1 MSNTLLKTIDE
12 RASVREFDRSRQ
24 VSDDLT
30 RKILIAGIR
39 APSAGNI
46 QPRTFIVVEDE
57 RTREQLYD
65 LCENQTFM
73 KDASLWIVVCADV
86 HRHLRAAELTGVH
99 YDYVGVLPFTFSVLD
114 AALSLENM
122 VIAAD
127 SLGLGSV
134 IIGSVI
140 EHPSEAQRILKL
152 PKHSLAISILCIG
165 HSKKKPRRREK
176 WSHRIIVCKDAYKDV
191 DKEDVEEYWKRFIM
205 SDIKRSGRKL
215 PVNELEEL
223 IKERKQTSYGS
234 AYSNHY
240 TVQFVKNTN
249 RKLSA
254 FLKKQGLL

>member
-1 MSNTLLKTIDE
+1 MDRRLCRRSSPPESSRID
-12 RASVREFDRSRQ
+12 RRSLRLRWCSSFHFQCVGCGVVAGEHGDCRGQLGARQ
-24 VSDDLT
+24 RD
-30 RKILIAGIR
+30 
-39 APSAGNI
+39 N
-46 QPRTFIVVEDE
+46 
-57 RTREQLYD
+57 
-65 LCENQTFM
+65 
-73 KDASLWIVVCADV
+73 
-86 HRHLRAAELTGVH
+86 
-99 YDYVGVLPFTFSVLD
+99 
-114 AALSLENM
+114 
-122 VIAAD
+122 
-127 SLGLGSV
+127 
-134 IIGSVI
+134 GSVI